1 MFKEI
6 DMSIFPK
13 ERKEKL
19 DKIMRYSMFDKMYYR
34 SSVYFHSKRILWLI
48 EEIIPEAKKY
58 LEFDEEKIR
67 VLALVH
73 DDAEIITGD
82 IQAGH
87 KAKMSEEEL
96 ELIKQNEL
104 KAIKEMVE
112 KFPKEINGYNYESL
126 LKESAKKNSIEAKLV
141 SYIDKMDGY
150 CESLHDLFAGN
161 ICILRSV
168 LFYNN
173 FITLFPYKF
182 QEIGPLLKDGKH
194 PLLDITDRVSPLYV
208 ESKNYTHLNKPHTKE
223 SILIDTDLP
232 FYNFWR
238 KTILE
243 HGGEEGLNY
252 LINRKEI

>member
-13 ERKEKL
+13 ERQEKL

-34 SSVYFHSKRILWLI
+34 SSVYFHTKRILWLI
-48 EEIIPEAKKY
+48 EKIIPEAKKY
-58 LEFDEEKIR
+58 LDFDEEKIR

-73 DDAEIITGD
+73 DDAEIVTGD

-87 KAKMSEEEL
+87 KARMSKEEL

-104 KAIKEMVE
+104 KAISKMIEDS
-112 KFPKEINGYNYESL
+112 PKEVSGYNYEEL
-126 LKESAKKNSIEAKLV
+126 LKESAEKNSIEAKLV

-150 CESLHDLFAGN
+150 CESLHDVFAGN
-161 ICILRSV
+161 ICLIRSS
-168 LFYNN
+168 LFYDNL
-173 FITLFPYKF
+173 ITLFPYKF
-182 QEIGPLLKDGKH
+182 PELVPLLKNGKH
-194 PLLDITDRVSPLYV
+194 PLLDITDRVSPLYI
-208 ESKNYTHLNKPHTKE
+208 ESKNYIHLNKPHTKE

-238 KTILE
+238 QTILE
-243 HGGEEGLNY
+243 HSSEGGLDY
-252 LINRKEI
+252 LINQKEI